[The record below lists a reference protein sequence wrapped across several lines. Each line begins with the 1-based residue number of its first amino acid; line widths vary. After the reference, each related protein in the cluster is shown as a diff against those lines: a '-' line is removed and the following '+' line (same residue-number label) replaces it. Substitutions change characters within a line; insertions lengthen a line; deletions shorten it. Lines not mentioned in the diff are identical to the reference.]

1 MMEEGK
7 VGLVKR
13 LMNLPLHKTGRV
25 FPEPTIRTE
34 PPKVETTRPQVF
46 RVKNQ
51 GSVRSRR

>member
-1 MMEEGK
+1 MEEGK
-7 VGLVKR
+7 EGLVKR
-13 LMNLPLHKTGRV
+13 LMKLPLHKTCRV
-25 FPEPTIRTE
+25 FPEAVVRTE